1 MEESFSSLTVPS
13 EAVFCN
19 MRNIT
24 YALIVTHARFIFL
37 LKLKWPKIG
46 NIYHDLFIYLFYFI
60 LFVGGEVGAWS
71 LFKRRKPNN
80 IYVQN
85 LTGKSQTLN
94 QNTRFS
100 WISLTGP

>member
-60 LFVGGEVGAWS
+60 LFFGGEVGLGAYSNAESQTIYMYKTS
-71 LFKRRKPNN
+71 LENRKP
-80 IYVQN
+80 
-85 LTGKSQTLN
+85 
-94 QNTRFS
+94 
-100 WISLTGP
+100 